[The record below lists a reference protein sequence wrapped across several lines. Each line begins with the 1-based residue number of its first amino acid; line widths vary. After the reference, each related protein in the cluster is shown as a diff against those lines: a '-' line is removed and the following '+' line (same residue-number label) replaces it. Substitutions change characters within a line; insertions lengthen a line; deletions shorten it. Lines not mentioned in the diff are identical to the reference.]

1 MANGNFSQL
10 RFMRSKVVI
19 PVLLLGG
26 LFLVSIWLAKA
37 WHREPLPPAPAV
49 SLAKVAQPAGALAE
63 NPSTPAP
70 ALPSPPPPPALPAV
84 APPPAAPSNAV
95 PAPAINPPPPDAA
108 AVQAEINRL
117 EDLQSNDDAA
127 SLHEILKDLT
137 NASPAIRHAAIEA
150 TMQFGGH
157 DAVPVLK
164 DLASRTDDPEEKSEL
179 QEAAEFLSLPTIS
192 EVLAQKR
199 LERAQGGAAQP

>member
-1 MANGNFSQL
+1 
-10 RFMRSKVVI
+10 MRPKVVI

-26 LFLVSIWLAKA
+26 LFLISVWLAKA
-37 WHREPLPPAPAV
+37 WHRESLRPAPAASSV
-49 SLAKVAQPAGALAE
+49 EAGQPAGALAE
-63 NPSTPAP
+63 NHSAPVPAP
-70 ALPSPPPPPALPAV
+70 EPAV
-84 APPPAAPSNAV
+84 VVAPPAAPSNAV
-95 PAPAINPPPPDAA
+95 PAPAINPPPDEA

-117 EDLQSNDDAA
+117 ADLQSNDDAA

-137 NASPAIRHAAIEA
+137 NASPAVRHAAIEA
-150 TMQFGGH
+150 TIQFGGH

-164 DLASRTDDPEEKSEL
+164 DLAAQTADPEEKSEL

-192 EVLAQKR
+192 EVLTQKR